1 MEIFEQI
8 RNILAEILDLEGL
21 EITPESY
28 LIRDLGAESIDLL
41 ELAAS
46 LNAGFGIEVNE
57 DNIFMKDI
65 RNSLKAEIIPF
76 LTEQRIGEIAAD
88 LNDGPVV
95 KVKDLVSYVS
105 WQLKKAGHAL
115 PR

>member
-1 MEIFEQI
+1 MEIFEET
-8 RNILAEILDLEGL
+8 RNILAEILDLEGR

-41 ELAAS
+41 ELAAA
-46 LNAGFGIEVNE
+46 LNARFGIEVNE
-57 DNIFMKDI
+57 SDIFMKDI
-65 RNSLKAEIIPF
+65 RNSLKAETIPF
-76 LTEQRIGEIAAD
+76 LTEQRVGEIAAD
-88 LNDGPVV
+88 LDYGPVV
-95 KVKDLVSYVS
+95 KVKDLISYVS